1 MGLYKQPFFRV
12 KPDLCS
18 EPTNG
23 TLRRLL
29 EIATTNQ
36 ILLFS
41 GQLDGVAMVSPLS
54 FLGCL
59 CPVYKIG

>member
-18 EPTNG
+18 EPTKG

-41 GQLDGVAMVSPLS
+41 GQLDGAAMVSPLS
-54 FLGCL
+54 FLLTGL
-59 CPVYKIG
+59 PVPSL